1 MKDYS
6 LNVLEQYDIEVN
18 STRKVR
24 GAVLCD
30 TDVGALLL
38 TEAAVSDHKLPV
50 LEMLLTQI
58 SGCGYERV
66 DSIFINK
73 EGELITEA
81 EDGTRY
87 VLKRW
92 FSGRECDVK
101 REQEVLEAVRNLARL
116 HRMMK
121 LPGEESGEFP
131 GNNLQEEFRR
141 HNRELRKV
149 RTFIRN
155 RTAKGTFEQ
164 VVLEHFEAMYLW
176 AEQAEKKLLSSAYER
191 LTQTSREEG
200 TIIHGDYNYHN
211 VWMTPKGI
219 ATTNFEHFANDIQAS
234 DLYYFMRKV
243 LEKHEWNT
251 ELGRAMLRV
260 YQEIMPLS
268 EEERDYL
275 AIRFSYPEK
284 FWKLINSY
292 YHSNKAWIP
301 EKDVEKLRTVIAQ
314 TERKKRFL
322 ESIFSFHL

>member
-243 LEKHEWNT
+243 LENMNGIQS
-251 ELGRAMLRV
+251 L
-260 YQEIMPLS
+260 
-268 EEERDYL
+268 EERCCGF
-275 AIRFSYPEK
+275 IKRSC
-284 FWKLINSY
+284 
-292 YHSNKAWIP
+292 
-301 EKDVEKLRTVIAQ
+301 RC
-314 TERKKRFL
+314 RKKNGIIWRSVFRIRKNFG
-322 ESIFSFHL
+322 S

>member
-50 LEMLLTQI
+50 LEMLLTKI

>member
-50 LEMLLTQI
+50 LEMLLTKI

-73 EGELITEA
+73 EGELVTEA

-191 LTQTSREEG
+191 LTQISREEG

>member
-314 TERKKRFL
+314 TERKKRYL

>member
-50 LEMLLTQI
+50 LEMLLTKI

-73 EGELITEA
+73 EGELVTEA

-87 VLKRW
+87 VLKCW

>member
-131 GNNLQEEFRR
+131 GNDLQEEFRR

-268 EEERDYL
+268 EEDRDYL

>member
-101 REQEVLEAVRNLARL
+101 REREVLEAVRNLARL

>member
-50 LEMLLTQI
+50 LEMLLTKI

-176 AEQAEKKLLSSAYER
+176 AEQAEKKLLSSDYER

-211 VWMTPKGI
+211 VWMTSKGI

>member
-50 LEMLLTQI
+50 LEMLLTKI

-73 EGELITEA
+73 EGELVTEA

>member
-314 TERKKRFL
+314 TERKKQFL
-322 ESIFSFHL
+322 TSIFSFHL

>member
-211 VWMTPKGI
+211 VWMTSKGI

>member
-1 MKDYS
+1 M
-6 LNVLEQYDIEVN
+6 
-18 STRKVR
+18 
-24 GAVLCD
+24 
-30 TDVGALLL
+30 
-38 TEAAVSDHKLPV
+38 
-50 LEMLLTQI
+50 
-58 SGCGYERV
+58 
-66 DSIFINK
+66 
-73 EGELITEA
+73 
-81 EDGTRY
+81 
-87 VLKRW
+87 LKRW

-101 REQEVLEAVRNLARL
+101 REQEVLESVRNLARL

-164 VVLEHFEAMYLW
+164 VVLEHFEEMYLW

-211 VWMTPKGI
+211 VWMTSKGI
-219 ATTNFEHFANDIQAS
+219 ATTNFEHFVNDIQAS

>member
-50 LEMLLTQI
+50 LEMLLTKI

-73 EGELITEA
+73 EGELVTEA

-243 LEKHEWNT
+243 LEKHEWNI

>member
-164 VVLEHFEAMYLW
+164 VVLEHFEEMYLW

-211 VWMTPKGI
+211 VWMTSKGI
-219 ATTNFEHFANDIQAS
+219 ATTNFEHFVNDIQAS

>member
-6 LNVLEQYDIEVN
+6 LDVLEQYDIEVN

-101 REQEVLEAVRNLARL
+101 REQEVLESVRNLARL

-164 VVLEHFEAMYLW
+164 VVLEHFEEMYLW

-211 VWMTPKGI
+211 VWMTSKGI
-219 ATTNFEHFANDIQAS
+219 ATTNFEHFVNDIQAS

>member
-164 VVLEHFEAMYLW
+164 VVLEHFEAKNLW

-200 TIIHGDYNYHN
+200 TIIHRDYNYHN
-211 VWMTPKGI
+211 VWMTSKGI

>member
-38 TEAAVSDHKLPV
+38 TEAAVSDHKLSV
-50 LEMLLTQI
+50 LEMLLTKI

-73 EGELITEA
+73 EGELVTEA

>member
-211 VWMTPKGI
+211 VWMTSKGI

-234 DLYYFMRKV
+234 ELYYFMRKV